1 MDKIESVHAGH
12 EEAEQSY
19 SDSRRE
25 TRKRLEKGII
35 DNSPNSLVL
44 NNIMLAIMVIVAS
57 AVSFTDFRLSL
68 GKIQELTTL
77 AVFLYII
84 TSLVY
89 QNRYSRGKLRG
100 KMDSE
105 YQETLRE
112 YRQMRQNIYDN
123 AVAGLVPE
131 FCRSYKIKELQEYR
145 ASLLAD
151 VEIEYSEYKE
161 KYRRLPFFDVLL
173 LRLPWEMK
181 KAIIKC
187 NRAKPIRLAAG
198 LILNE
203 NGEMDREKLIGQS
216 GREREKRDKRNQLIG
231 RAVMVLFGAAV
242 VVNIIFD
249 FSVITIIQWA
259 VRMLPIIA
267 AIPMGDDSG
276 YCNITVTEAT
286 FKKDQVSVI
295 NLFNEYVM
303 EKKASIKIAEEDNK
317 EEESPEQTVDP
328 VEEYIPMRTTAI

>member
-1 MDKIESVHAGH
+1 MDKIKSVHAMS
-12 EEAEQSY
+12 EEPEQSY
-19 SDSRRE
+19 SNSRRE
-25 TRKRLEKGII
+25 TRKRLEKGIA
-35 DNSPNSLVL
+35 DNSPDRLIL
-44 NNIMLAIMVIVAS
+44 HNIMLAIMVIIAS
-57 AVSFTDFRLSL
+57 VVSFTDFRISL
-68 GKIQELTTL
+68 GKIQQLTTL

-89 QNRYSRGKLRG
+89 QNRYNRGKIRG

-105 YQETLRE
+105 YKDSLRE
-112 YRQMRQNIYDN
+112 YRQKRQTIYDN
-123 AVAGLVPE
+123 SVAGLVPE

-145 ASLLAD
+145 TSLLSD

-161 KYRRLPFFDVLL
+161 KYRRLPFLDVLR
-173 LRLPWEMK
+173 LRLPWDLK
-181 KAIIKC
+181 KTIIKC

-216 GREREKRDKRNQLIG
+216 GREREKRDKRKQLIN
-231 RAVMVLFGAAV
+231 RAITVLFGAAV
-242 VVNIIFD
+242 VVNIISD

-276 YCNITVTEAT
+276 YCNITVTETT
-286 FKKDQVSVI
+286 FKRDQVSVI
-295 NLFNEYVM
+295 NLFNEYVK
-303 EKKASIKIAEEDNK
+303 EKKQFVQSTAEDNEDVSEHEAEPAEEYVPIQK
-317 EEESPEQTVDP
+317 S
-328 VEEYIPMRTTAI
+328 TA